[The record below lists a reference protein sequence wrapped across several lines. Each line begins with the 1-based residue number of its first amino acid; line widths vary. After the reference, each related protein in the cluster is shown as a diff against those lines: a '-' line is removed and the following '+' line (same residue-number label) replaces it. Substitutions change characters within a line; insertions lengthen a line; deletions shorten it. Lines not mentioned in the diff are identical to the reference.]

1 MRNVGFALT
10 AVLLVAPVARA
21 APDAAAPVREQ
32 EVTFPSG
39 TVTLTGTLVLPAGP
53 GPHPTIVLVHG
64 SGDGPREPLL
74 HFARRFADD
83 GLLALVYDK
92 RGSGKSQ
99 GSWVRASLDD
109 LASDVLAGVRLLR
122 SRPEVDARRIGVWA
136 VSQGGWVVPRA
147 AAREPDAL
155 AFVAV
160 VTGGAVLPRDV
171 ERHDAAGKL
180 DAAQVGPERKQ
191 KGLALFDRYLAYLG
205 NGKDRTGLEA
215 ALKASADQ
223 PEGRALQLDR
233 IMPAP
238 DAWNAWSWVAN
249 YDPLDDIR
257 KLRVPVLVI
266 LGAQDRPIL
275 APESQKR
282 WLDGLSA
289 NKDATVITLLGAGHG
304 ATVAGTH
311 HRGPGQTYV
320 PGYLQLLDAWLRL
333 RAASENPH

>member
-1 MRNVGFALT
+1 MRNVGFVLT
-10 AVLLVAPVARA
+10 AVVFLAPA
-21 APDAAAPVREQ
+21 AYAGIDAGVPPREQ

-39 TVTLTGTLVLPAGP
+39 TVTLAGTLVLPTGP
-53 GPHPTIVLVHG
+53 GPHPGIVLVHG
-64 SGDGPREPLL
+64 SGDGPREPLR
-74 HFARRFADD
+74 HSAQRFAND
-83 GLLALVYDK
+83 GLVALIYDK

-109 LASDVLAGVRLLR
+109 LASDVLAGVRVLR
-122 SRPEVDARRIGVWA
+122 SRPEVDPRRIGVWA
-136 VSQGGWVVPRA
+136 ISQGGWVAPRA
-147 AAREPDAL
+147 AAREPDEF

-180 DAAQVGPERKQ
+180 DAAQVGPGPKQ

-205 NGKDRTGLEA
+205 NGKDRAGLEA

-238 DAWNAWSWVAN
+238 DAWSAWSWVAN
-249 YDPLDDIR
+249 YDPLDDIP
-257 KLRVPVLVI
+257 KLRVPVLVV

-275 APESQKR
+275 APEAQKR
-282 WLDGLSA
+282 WLDGLSG
-289 NKDATVITLLGAGHG
+289 NKDATVITLLGASHG

-311 HRGPGQTYV
+311 HHGAGQTYV

-333 RAASENPH
+333 RGASENPH